1 MVESL
6 AIKTLL
12 TAIVNYND
20 EEKDVEEDT
29 ADNNEVNGEDGE
41 VDIEKDDFPG
51 NEDVGGVWE

>member
-12 TAIVNYND
+12 TAIVNYDD
-20 EEKDVEEDT
+20 EEKDVEEYT
-29 ADNNEVNGEDGE
+29 ADNNEVNEDEE

-51 NEDVGGVWE
+51 NEDVNSVWE